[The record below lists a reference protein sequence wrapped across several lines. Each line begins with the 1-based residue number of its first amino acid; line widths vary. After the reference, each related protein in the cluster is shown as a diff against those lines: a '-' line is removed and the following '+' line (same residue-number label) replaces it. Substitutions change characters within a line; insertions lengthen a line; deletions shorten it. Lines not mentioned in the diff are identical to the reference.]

1 MQNIKTS
8 FINFFSK
15 KYFWLFL
22 IPLLFSLNSV
32 EVLDL
37 LRNFFYL
44 TFITTIELIVDYVNY
59 TTALVAI
66 TIISIKWYIISV
78 LNVSI
83 MGTVEKVT
91 DSEKI
96 STDVKPIIS
105 RNTSTNDVMLSYFFT
120 KLYKL
125 SNNFHKLNFSFLLD
139 KFTFSKPSILITPS
153 DFKDLKFQEDYN
165 FSILSLNNSLRPNI
179 TNKYNSSINTYLKTI
194 KRKNKSM
201 FHYNALNNIMS
212 ALTELAKQLRWFTR
226 NSLVSEKFIL
236 NINLSTQFKKMF
248 GNSKYSSNLTNNNVW
263 ASANLTKTNQ
273 SQLSLKNTNNNFN
286 SIAIVDKLDNSQLW
300 LFKKIYFSTTDLSLN
315 SSINYSKKD
324 AYIKSHTLNKVQL
337 TPLQVSI
344 IENLK
349 FR

>member
-1 MQNIKTS
+1 
-8 FINFFSK
+8 
-15 KYFWLFL
+15 
-22 IPLLFSLNSV
+22 
-32 EVLDL
+32 
-37 LRNFFYL
+37 
-44 TFITTIELIVDYVNY
+44 
-59 TTALVAI
+59 
-66 TIISIKWYIISV
+66 
-78 LNVSI
+78 

-212 ALTELAKQLRWFTR
+212 ALTELAKQLR
-226 NSLVSEKFIL
+226 
-236 NINLSTQFKKMF
+236 
-248 GNSKYSSNLTNNNVW
+248 
-263 ASANLTKTNQ
+263 
-273 SQLSLKNTNNNFN
+273 
-286 SIAIVDKLDNSQLW
+286 
-300 LFKKIYFSTTDLSLN
+300 
-315 SSINYSKKD
+315 
-324 AYIKSHTLNKVQL
+324 
-337 TPLQVSI
+337 
-344 IENLK
+344 
-349 FR
+349 